1 MICTPILASNQ
12 AQLYENATIYSIL
25 TKIVGYVYSVGYIS
39 AFKCYFHCIL
49 HAECYARH
57 FHLRNKPDCSQNAI
71 IYTIL
76 KKTVRYI
83 DPVGDICIS
92 KRYFHRILHAECY
105 ARRF

>member
-57 FHLRNKPDCSQNAI
+57 FHLRNKPDCSQNAT
-71 IYTIL
+71 IYLNL
-76 KKTVRYI
+76 KNTKSYFAIVA
-83 DPVGDICIS
+83 DISTFKCD
-92 KRYFHRILHAECY
+92 FHRILHAE
-105 ARRF
+105 